1 MGMPVV
7 RYRMAVRGAGERR
20 GGRQRGADR
29 YACRALRRGRFDVA
43 LERHR
48 AAFHGNGSR
57 ESDVAAHVVRVNV
70 SGPGESA
77 CWSSA
82 VVAEQPDSQDLA
94 GFGVR
99 RRNRCAGDGQSHLPV
114 IAHLGVSAAQA
125 EQSRNIVPAASAGQI
140 VCSDA

>member
-29 YACRALRRGRFDVA
+29 YSRRALRRGRFDVA
-43 LERHR
+43 LERDR
-48 AAFHGNGSR
+48 AAFHGNGSG

-70 SGPGESA
+70 SCPGESA
-77 CWSSA
+77 CRNPA
-82 VVAEQPDSQDLA
+82 VVAEQPDSQDFG
-94 GFGVR
+94 GFGIR
-99 RRNRCAGDGQSHLPV
+99 RRDGSAGDGQSHLPV
-114 IAHLGVSAAQA
+114 IAHLSVAAAQA
-125 EQSRNIVPAASAGQI
+125 EQSRNVVPAASAGQI